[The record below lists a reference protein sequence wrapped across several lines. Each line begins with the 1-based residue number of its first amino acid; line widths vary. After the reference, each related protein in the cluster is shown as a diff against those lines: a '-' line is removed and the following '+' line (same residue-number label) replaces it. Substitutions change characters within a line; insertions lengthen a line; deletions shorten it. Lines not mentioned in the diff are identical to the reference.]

1 MTSPSPSSPSSTP
14 GSVAPHLV
22 EPELRQVTPETFV
35 DYCRTFARAFHEEH
49 RTETEE
55 LDRRLFDDDRSFG
68 YAVGERWVSTCADF
82 RRELVVPGGATV
94 ATAAVTVVTVL
105 PAYRRRGLLT
115 RMMTHEL
122 EAAAGRGEVLAA
134 LWASESMIYGRF
146 GYGPAADRHVLT
158 GTSRRLAFLPG
169 VEVEGSADEVD
180 RATFLAAAREVHDEV
195 LADRPGAFRRDDDI
209 WDMTLLDESFV
220 RSGASELHHVLHHAA
235 DGTVDGFAT
244 YRTKEGGGDDEPDL
258 EVRVRD
264 LVARSTA
271 AYAGLW
277 RYLLDLDL
285 TRTFRWWSAATDE
298 PLRHLVADA
307 RAVHTELTDALYV
320 RLLDVPAALSAR
332 AYAGDLD
339 VVLAV
344 TDPLLPANDGRW
356 RVRASAGGTASVERS
371 DDEPDLSL
379 GVLELGTVYLGG
391 TRLTDLA
398 RAGRVVE
405 HTEGALAAASVAL
418 GWHRAPSCPDMF

>member
-1 MTSPSPSSPSSTP
+1 M
-14 GSVAPHLV
+14 
-22 EPELRQVTPETFV
+22 
-35 DYCRTFARAFHEEH
+35 
-49 RTETEE
+49 
-55 LDRRLFDDDRSFG
+55 
-68 YAVGERWVSTCADF
+68 
-82 RRELVVPGGATV
+82 
-94 ATAAVTVVTVL
+94 
-105 PAYRRRGLLT
+105 
-115 RMMTHEL
+115 
-122 EAAAGRGEVLAA
+122 
-134 LWASESMIYGRF
+134 
-146 GYGPAADRHVLT
+146 
-158 GTSRRLAFLPG
+158 
-169 VEVEGSADEVD
+169 EVEGSADEVD
-180 RATFLAAAREVHDEV
+180 RATFLAAARELHDEV

-307 RAVHTELTDALYV
+307 RPCTPRSPT
-320 RLLDVPAALSAR
+320 RSTCGCSTCPRPCRPGRTPATSTSCWPSPTRCCPPTTAAGACGPPR
-332 AYAGDLD
+332 AA
-339 VVLAV
+339 
-344 TDPLLPANDGRW
+344 P
-356 RVRASAGGTASVERS
+356 RASSAPTPSRTCRWAC
-371 DDEPDLSL
+371 
-379 GVLELGTVYLGG
+379 VLELGTVYLGG